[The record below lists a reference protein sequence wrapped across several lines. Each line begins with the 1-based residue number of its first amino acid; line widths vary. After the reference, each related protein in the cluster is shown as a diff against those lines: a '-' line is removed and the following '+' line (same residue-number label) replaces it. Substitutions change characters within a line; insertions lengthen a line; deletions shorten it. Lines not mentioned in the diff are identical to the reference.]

1 MTLLSVAEVAK
12 RLRLSERRV
21 RQLCEDGRLG
31 RRVGGRVW
39 VVSEREVVRFEAIPR
54 RPGRPRASKPAR

>member
-39 VVSEREVVRFEAIPR
+39 VVSEREVVRFEAISR
-54 RPGRPRASKPAR
+54 RPGRPRKRT